1 MHIAHDDE
9 HDLAAQAAV
18 VVQRGAPHGQGEQ
31 RPFTLENAIFNF
43 WLWGG
48 MMRRT
53 QAVAIAAVAAL
64 VCVTVTR
71 MPLDFVS
78 NGYAAAADGAVA
90 LETKTTGGTA
100 TTAAPGARTSWYA
113 CLDPALNRTMVRLL
127 LDDHLIEV
135 DWKRAKTCLK
145 DRSIAFGNPS
155 PSQRML
161 TPRA

>member
-1 MHIAHDDE
+1 ME
-9 HDLAAQAAV
+9 RL
-18 VVQRGAPHGQGEQ
+18 P
-31 RPFTLENAIFNF
+31 LNA
-43 WLWGG
+43 G
-48 MMRRT
+48 MR
-53 QAVAIAAVAAL
+53 AVATFAAVATAAVL
-64 VCVTVTR
+64 VTVYV
-71 MPLDFVS
+71 MQLPDVALAVAGSDGNVNLNVS
-78 NGYAAAADGAVA
+78 AAAAA
-90 LETKTTGGTA
+90 T
-100 TTAAPGARTSWYA
+100 TTAAPGARASWYA